1 MRSFALAV
9 SAAALVLP
17 GQLMAKPTVAVS
29 QIEAGNNEELANN
42 FTVMVETAVETSN
55 KFRVIERRQLG
66 NLVNEQAMGNSG
78 MVTTNTPGQRGGL
91 KVLTTLFMAASP
103 LAVCRVNTALVRR

>member
-1 MRSFALAV
+1 VRTFSHIGQKSSNLWGFHEIVCPGRFCGCACFARSAYGETNRGSF
-9 SAAALVLP
+9 P
-17 GQLMAKPTVAVS
+17 
-29 QIEAGNNEELANN
+29 IEAGNNEELANN

-78 MVTTNTPGQRGGL
+78 MVTTNTP
-91 KVLTTLFMAASP
+91 ASEG
-103 LAVCRVNTALVRR
+103 V